1 MQSSIK
7 KSTLIA
13 GLCAVMGWAGPAS
26 VWASPGTD
34 AVDAIQ
40 QSKKVTGVISDTQ
53 GPLIGATVMEKGT
66 TNGTVTDIDGN
77 FTLEVGPNAVLVV
90 SYIGYNTQEVPVKG
104 QGTLNISMS
113 DAASNALNEVVV
125 IGYGT

>member
-1 MQSSIK
+1 
-7 KSTLIA
+7 
-13 GLCAVMGWAGPAS
+13 
-26 VWASPGTD
+26 
-34 AVDAIQ
+34 
-40 QSKKVTGVISDTQ
+40 
-53 GPLIGATVMEKGT
+53 MEKGT